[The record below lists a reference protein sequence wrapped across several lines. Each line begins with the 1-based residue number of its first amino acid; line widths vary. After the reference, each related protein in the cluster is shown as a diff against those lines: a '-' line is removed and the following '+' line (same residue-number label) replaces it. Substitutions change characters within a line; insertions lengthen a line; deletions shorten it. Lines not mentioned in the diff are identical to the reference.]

1 MRDFLSLF
9 ASHSRYLNES
19 KSIHLLVKE
28 HIGDVTEMIIKK
40 PPVLPTRTAQTEQLT
55 QRINLSPKQ
64 TDYTTSGQALQVI
77 PWR

>member
-1 MRDFLSLF
+1 MRDSLSLF

-55 QRINLSPKQ
+55 QRIKLSQQ